1 MENVFRRRMTL
12 IALPVNALLVTMVDI
27 VNRHIVL
34 ITVVVHKTD
43 FAILKQENAHVISNY
58 FLSNLVIFK
67 GRLSKF

>member
-1 MENVFRRRMTL
+1 MLKQPTV
-12 IALPVNALLVTMVDI
+12 ISSILLMKTFSMVDI

-67 GRLSKF
+67 GRISKF